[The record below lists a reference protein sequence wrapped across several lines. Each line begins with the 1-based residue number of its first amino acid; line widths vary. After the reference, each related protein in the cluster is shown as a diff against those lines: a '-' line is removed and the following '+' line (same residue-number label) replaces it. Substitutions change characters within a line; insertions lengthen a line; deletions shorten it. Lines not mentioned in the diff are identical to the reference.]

1 MIPFFKRMFRKK
13 FSKVPT
19 PPKWRPEN
27 TSHSA
32 TTSSTHGYIADKWEI
47 LMGQTHWENLLQPLD
62 KHLRQTI
69 IHYGEMSQASYDT
82 FIREKYSKH
91 AGRSRYSEKQFF
103 SKLGLVLGHPYKYKV
118 TKFFYATSGIEVP
131 DAFIFKSLSLEAWS
145 KDTNFMGYV
154 AVADDES
161 VGLLGRRDI
170 VVSWRGSVE
179 FLEWLND
186 FRFLQVSAGDILGR
200 DYDHG
205 QDGEAEVHQG
215 WFSIYTTENL
225 SSPFEKTSAREQV
238 LTELTRLVEQYKNEE
253 ISITITGHSLGAA
266 LATLNAVD
274 IVANKI
280 NQPKNS
286 SNNAKPCMVTAILFA
301 CPRVGDT
308 NFKKIVSKYEHLKI
322 LRIKNAQDVVPNY
335 PLIDYSDVGE
345 ELIIDTTQSPYLKK
359 PGLPSVSHNLE
370 VYMHGV
376 AGTQGSEEGFKLVV
390 ERDVALLNKF
400 YDNLKDDYLVPIGWF
415 AVKYKGMVQQ
425 DDGSW
430 MLMDCEM
437 DDDDT

>member
-1 MIPFFKRMFRKK
+1 
-13 FSKVPT
+13 
-19 PPKWRPEN
+19 
-27 TSHSA
+27 
-32 TTSSTHGYIADKWEI
+32 
-47 LMGQTHWENLLQPLD
+47 MGQTHWENLLQPLD

-205 QDGEAEVHQG
+205 QDGEADRRDDQREPAWRTAIG
-215 WFSIYTTENL
+215 TRPGRCDGCL
-225 SSPFEKTSAREQV
+225 APLGRSPPSARHRRRVYIMRSRDQASRRRS
-238 LTELTRLVEQYKNEE
+238 TRTYPFGPNC
-253 ISITITGHSLGAA
+253 SIAS
-266 LATLNAVD
+266 
-274 IVANKI
+274 
-280 NQPKNS
+280 
-286 SNNAKPCMVTAILFA
+286 
-301 CPRVGDT
+301 
-308 NFKKIVSKYEHLKI
+308 
-322 LRIKNAQDVVPNY
+322 
-335 PLIDYSDVGE
+335 
-345 ELIIDTTQSPYLKK
+345 
-359 PGLPSVSHNLE
+359 
-370 VYMHGV
+370 
-376 AGTQGSEEGFKLVV
+376 
-390 ERDVALLNKF
+390 
-400 YDNLKDDYLVPIGWF
+400 
-415 AVKYKGMVQQ
+415 
-425 DDGSW
+425 
-430 MLMDCEM
+430 
-437 DDDDT
+437 